1 MATETIE
8 IRIREDGSRVVIR
21 QIEQIGGSAQRTS
34 SLLDMLKG
42 ALAGL
47 AAYLSIQQ
55 VTKWVDAWQNATS
68 VITNATKS
76 LKEQTAVQEAL
87 FRSSQKSQVSF
98 SSMVELYTRA
108 ARSGKE
114 LGVSQQQI
122 LDFTDSIGVALAVS
136 GTSTT
141 QASGALT
148 QLGQALGSGIIRA
161 EEFNSVLEGA
171 PIILQTVANNIEG
184 VDGSI
189 AKLRQMMLDQ
199 ELTSK
204 IFFDAFLK
212 GTSEL
217 DAQLGN
223 VRQTFSGAMQ
233 YLDNT
238 MIKFWGSLN
247 DSVLMTDVFF
257 KAVKFLADNL
267 GILISV
273 LFGVGAAVA
282 VAFAPAAIVRFIA
295 LIKSAWVLLAA
306 HPLVALVGA
315 VTALITYFAM
325 FGDTINAGIDD
336 ITTMAD
342 VGSAAVDMMK
352 DAWQGLGDFVTDIYK
367 YIFMVQEDGNGIA
380 LTGTVQT
387 TEGMSNA
394 YSGFFDDVNS
404 GWLGMLQGTA
414 RVIDAIAGLLTG
426 LGIAIVRVFS
436 GIPGVVTST
445 FGKMYNSAVEK
456 IEALINA
463 TVGAINRLRSVVGLS
478 LMETVNIARMEVE
491 EKAWEDYGKS
501 IASSINDG
509 FEMQGG
515 FMENQ
520 VKKLIANAQAKALAR
535 TSGTGGPDLTTPLGT
550 GSSGLAEDAANKGK
564 KAKEKVDREAE
575 RAAKEAE
582 RALKQLK
589 DAYEDLIGTL
599 DPLRK
604 VQMDY
609 NKDLQTLKDALKA
622 GLVSAADYDKYVVKL
637 KEHYEDLLNP
647 LGAVTKQLNEEI
659 ELAKMSNKERQIE
672 TSLRS
677 HLESLKQKG
686 VELTKQETEA
696 IREQLADIQ
705 QITEEEQKRQAL
717 RDKADEISGRNALDN
732 INRVGSMKS
741 TGELSQDD
749 SMLMSNEM
757 LKNMGLDTSMLQIGF
772 ESQAALYEQYY
783 EQLQAMRDQDLIS
796 EQEHSALKMQVWA
809 QEQAAKLQTA
819 SSFFGNLAQLQNT
832 NSKKLARI
840 GKAAAIAQTVINTYQ
855 SATSAYA
862 AMAGI
867 PYIGPAL
874 GVAAA
879 AAAIAAGMANVS
891 AIKNQNV
898 AGYMNGGYT
907 GDGALNA
914 ISGVVHAK
922 EYVMDAVT
930 TNRIGVDN
938 LDALR
943 RGQMT
948 LQPATAPQYNGL
960 MPQLNLTIINQGT
973 SKEFEVEQ
981 LSETD
986 IRIIARDEAQTV
998 VRQQASSVVAKDI
1011 EDASSDVSKSMSN
1024 NIKAERRR

>member
-1 MATETIE
+1 MTTETIE

-55 VTKWVDAWQNATS
+55 VTKWIDAWQNATS

-76 LKEQTAVQEAL
+76 VKEQAAVQEAL
-87 FRSSQKSQVSF
+87 FRSSQKAQVGF
-98 SSMVELYTRA
+98 SGMVELYTRA

-114 LGVSQQQI
+114 LGASQQQI
-122 LDFTDSIGVALAVS
+122 LDFTDGIGVALAVS
-136 GTSTT
+136 GTSAA
-141 QASGALT
+141 QASGALL
-148 QLGQALGSGIIRA
+148 QLGQALGSGVVKA

-204 IFFDAFLK
+204 MFFDAFLK
-212 GTSEL
+212 GTSDL
-217 DAQLGN
+217 DKQLGN

-233 YLDNT
+233 YLDNAMT
-238 MIKFWGSLN
+238 KFWGTLN

-257 KAVKFLADNL
+257 KAVKFLSDNL
-267 GILISV
+267 DILISV

-295 LIKSAWVLLAA
+295 LIKTAWVLLAA

-352 DAWQGLGDFVTDIYK
+352 EAWQGFSDFVTDIYD
-367 YIFMVQEDGNGIA
+367 YLFMVQENGNGIA
-380 LTGTVQT
+380 LTGTVKT

-394 YSGFFDDVNS
+394 YSGYFDDVNS
-404 GWLGMLQGTA
+404 GWLGMLQSVA
-414 RVIDAIAGLLTG
+414 RVVDAIAGLLTG
-426 LGIAIVRVFS
+426 LGIGIGRFFKGIVQ
-436 GIPGVVTST
+436 IVVND
-445 FGKMYNSAVEK
+445 FNEMYNKATSIVESTINTAVGGLNK
-456 IEALINA
+456 LRN
-463 TVGAINRLRSVVGLS
+463 TVGMS
-478 LMETVNIARMEVE
+478 LLDTVKFDRKNVDTEAAKNAGIAFRNSF
-491 EKAWEDYGKS
+491 D
-501 IASSINDG
+501 DG
-509 FEMQGG
+509 FKMQGG

-520 VKKLIANAQAKALAR
+520 VKELITRAQVKAKSR
-535 TSGTGGPDLTTPLGT
+535 SSGGGADLNTPLGN
-550 GSSGLAEDAANKGK
+550 GSASLVEDAAK
-564 KAKEKVDREAE
+564 KAKSKANRDAE

-582 RALKQLK
+582 QALKQLK
-589 DAYEDLIGTL
+589 DAYEDLIGRL
-599 DPLRK
+599 DPLHK

-622 GLVSAADYDKYVVKL
+622 GLVSTADYDKYVVKL

-647 LGAVTKQLNEEI
+647 LGEVTKKLNEEI
-659 ELAKMSNKERQIE
+659 ELAKMGNKERQIE
-672 TSLRS
+672 TSLRG

-696 IREQLADIQ
+696 IREQLAAVQ
-705 QITEEEQKRQAL
+705 RITEEEQKRQAL
-717 RDKADEISGRNALDN
+717 RDRADDISGRNAVDN

-749 SMLMSNEM
+749 SMLMSNDL
-757 LKNMGLDTSMLQIGF
+757 LKNMGLDTSALQIGLD
-772 ESQAALYEQYY
+772 SQAKAYEQYY

-796 EQEHSALKMQVWA
+796 EREHSALKMQVWA
-809 QEQAAKLQTA
+809 KEQASRLQVV
-819 SSFFGNLAQLQNT
+819 SGFFGNLAQLQNS
-832 NSKKLARI
+832 NSKRMVAI
-840 GKAAAIAQTVINTYQ
+840 GKSAAITQTIIKTYE

-867 PYIGPAL
+867 PYVGPAL
-874 GVAAA
+874 GAAA
-879 AAAIAAGMANVS
+879 AAAAVAAGMANVA
-891 AIKNQNV
+891 AIKNQGMN
-898 AGYMNGGYT
+898 GYKTGGYT
-907 GDGALNA
+907 GNYAVDAIAGYVHGQEFVMNAKATNQYRPILEDMNSGKDVYIENNNTSQSNDKSVNAMNLKIVNILDKELVYEAMRSQEGEDIILNTMKRNPEGA
-914 ISGVVHAK
+914 
-922 EYVMDAVT
+922 
-930 TNRIGVDN
+930 
-938 LDALR
+938 
-943 RGQMT
+943 
-948 LQPATAPQYNGL
+948 
-960 MPQLNLTIINQGT
+960 
-973 SKEFEVEQ
+973 
-981 LSETD
+981 
-986 IRIIARDEAQTV
+986 
-998 VRQQASSVVAKDI
+998 
-1011 EDASSDVSKSMSN
+1011 
-1024 NIKAERRR
+1024 